1 MSIRQRTR
9 KLVDYCHYVSPA
21 FLGITMMG
29 ILDER
34 RRRIFG
40 GPYCRAIYALK
51 DRMFQSFLY
60 KRFGGWIEG
69 WRNSPESAEA
79 FANPKEATIWVC
91 WLQGEAAMPEFVKEM
106 VDNIKKNANGHPVVV
121 TSIDNIHEYADID
134 DKYIQLYKCGKI
146 AAAHLSD
153 IFRINLLASN
163 GGLWLDVSVFLTRP
177 VPDCIF
183 NRPMWNAKGLDSH
196 FVLEPKC
203 IDITIWESYFLAAQ
217 KNSLLMRFMKA
228 FIDEYF
234 IHYNVILD
242 YLWINHF
249 AKIAREN
256 IKVIS
261 QEFCQIPNNNQSC
274 ELLDGA
280 LQGLN
285 NENVSDLVRNSETYV
300 YKLSTRAPYAEVQ
313 ENGHSFAWNEFIKI
327 WKEDNHG

>member
-1 MSIRQRTR
+1 MSIKRRTR

-203 IDITIWESYFLAAQ
+203 IDITIWES
-217 KNSLLMRFMKA
+217 LLMRFMKA

>member
-9 KLVDYCHYVSPA
+9 KLVDYCRYVSPA

-60 KRFGGWIEG
+60 KQFGGWIEG

-91 WLQGEAAMPEFVKEM
+91 WLQGEDVMPEFVKEM

-121 TSIDNIHEYADID
+121 TSIDNIHKYADID

-146 AAAHLSD
+146 AAAHLSG

-163 GGLWLDVSVFLTRP
+163 GGIWLDVSVFF
-177 VPDCIF
+177 DQ
-183 NRPMWNAKGLDSH
+183 A
-196 FVLEPKC
+196 
-203 IDITIWESYFLAAQ
+203 
-217 KNSLLMRFMKA
+217 
-228 FIDEYF
+228 
-234 IHYNVILD
+234 
-242 YLWINHF
+242 
-249 AKIAREN
+249 
-256 IKVIS
+256 
-261 QEFCQIPNNNQSC
+261 
-274 ELLDGA
+274 GA
-280 LQGLN
+280 
-285 NENVSDLVRNSETYV
+285 
-300 YKLSTRAPYAEVQ
+300 
-313 ENGHSFAWNEFIKI
+313 
-327 WKEDNHG
+327 